1 MKLTTHQED
10 YIYSMLQALEKQYN
24 GTIKELAEIT
34 AVSEETFKEFTK
46 DMAEMVLDGTIN
58 ENMLLKLSTQQQ
70 KHYIERI
77 QEEIKNNINKEYEL
91 QKQMIEDELLTQGM
105 NYEAYKQITLN
116 GSVTMRPMKDMGKY
130 LEIVNKKVNGLDW
143 SERLWNSKKHTVKE
157 LNKAIKDLGKG
168 YATMSEVKKRVRQTQ
183 NTSTYNVNRLVRN
196 ELCRVQS
203 EVNEKFDKENEIE
216 YQLFMAKM
224 DNRTSCICKELD
236 GKTFRTDDPKKP
248 IPPNGTHIQCRSVL
262 TGIPHKDWRPKNRR
276 DKRDGKNEII
286 PYTTWEKENAIKV
299 KNKKVIT
306 KGEEVKNNFIN
317 KHIPEEYHETIN
329 NQLAGAR
336 PKEVKLLE
344 KFEEKIKFEDMNY
357 KSGAFFSPSGNYIK
371 LDIKEV
377 ANESG
382 REQPFST
389 LWHELG
395 HLIDCNAEKESNW
408 GLLTE
413 RVGKSYLKALENDM
427 VNFKDK
433 MKALLL
439 AEDKDRKIYTDTIQ
453 KYIRYHSEYKDVA
466 PAISDTLHGASGGTY
481 HMGYGH
487 FSRGYWNK
495 KNKANRVG
503 EAFANMFQIFINGT
517 KKDVEQLKE
526 IFPTGVE
533 EYEKIIDMILEEKE

>member
-10 YIYSMLQALEKQYN
+10 YIYSMLQAVNGQYKDTLKRLE
-24 GTIKELAEIT
+24 TINRLSDT
-34 AVSEETFKEFTK
+34 SFKKFTQR
-46 DMAEMVLDGTIN
+46 MAEMVLDSTID
-58 ENMLLKLSTQQQ
+58 ENLLLKMSTQQQ

-77 QEEIKNNINKEYEL
+77 QAEIKENINKEYEL

-143 SERLWNSKKHTVKE
+143 SERLWNSKQHTVKE

-168 YATMSEVKKRVRQTQ
+168 YATMSEVKKRVKQTQ

-224 DNRTSCICKELD
+224 DNRTSCICKDLD

-286 PYTTWEKENAIKV
+286 PYETWKKENAIKV
-299 KNKKVIT
+299 
-306 KGEEVKNNFIN
+306 EAREVKPANEEPKYNFIN
-317 KHIPEEYHETIN
+317 KHLPEKYHDIVTE
-329 NQLAGAR
+329 QLDGAR
-336 PKEVKLLE
+336 EKEVKFLE
-344 KFEEKIKFEDMNY
+344 KYSDKIKFTDLNY
-357 KSGAFFSPSGNYIK
+357 KNTAHFSPSGNYIK
-371 LDIKEV
+371 LDIRKTFRDE
-377 ANESG
+377 G
-382 REQPFST
+382 RRRQMGT

-395 HLIDCNAEKESNW
+395 HLLDFNADTQNKWAMASDTYGE
-408 GLLTE
+408 
-413 RVGKSYLKALENDM
+413 SYLKALQKDARELRKKVKGILEEEHGKGSGTNGNIQTYIQYYMGYENI
-427 VNFKDK
+427 
-433 MKALLL
+433 ACG
-439 AEDKDRKIYTDTIQ
+439 
-453 KYIRYHSEYKDVA
+453 
-466 PAISDTLHGASGGTY
+466 ISDTLHGATSGKN
-481 HMGYGH
+481 HMGFGH
-487 FSRGYWNK
+487 FSRGYWTRENK
-495 KNKANRVG
+495 LA

-517 KKDVEQLKE
+517 KQDLEDLRT
-526 IFPTGVE
+526 IFPTATE
-533 EYEKIIDMILEEKE
+533 EYTKLIDKLLED